1 MRLFRKNLIFIF
13 TLIILIPFA
22 LSFLSDTKYNN
33 LVFVVG
39 AALLLFAL
47 LLCYRLERTIGT
59 ALEKI
64 ADFSSTIS
72 EGKFS
77 SKTFDRSLDY
87 LNPALSS
94 TFDNLSKKLKST
106 FADISREKN
115 ELEAILDAINE
126 GVIVI
131 SENREVAL
139 VNKSAMSMFGLARD
153 HIGKPYWEVLRNK
166 QLNEMLSDTFEEQ
179 KGIQKK
185 ISIIY
190 PEDRSY
196 AANTILLD
204 KPSKEVIAVLFD
216 ITEFNKLEKIKADF
230 VANVSHELKTPLTS
244 IKGYTETIEDNAY
257 ENREE
262 LMQFMKIISRN
273 TNRLISIV
281 SDLLILSELEGKYTY
296 SSDDPDQN
304 FERVNMNEI
313 IVQTTASLKTEYPDK
328 PIRRKMDLM
337 EGLPTVYGIKFFLE
351 QMLTNLIDNAIKYN
365 KPGGEINI
373 TSFLN
378 GTSVVV
384 KIADTGIGV
393 PKEHQTRVFERF
405 YRVDKDR
412 SREVGGTGL
421 GLSIVKHIVLVH
433 GGSIELKSEPG
444 AGSEFIIELPINA
457 NAG

>member
-1 MRLFRKNLIFIF
+1 LRLFRKNLIFIF
-13 TLIILIPFA
+13 TFIILILIA
-22 LSFLSDTKYNN
+22 LSFLPVTKHKYE
-33 LVFVVG
+33 VFISG
-39 AALLLFAL
+39 AVLLLFAL
-47 LLCYRLERTIGT
+47 VLCYRLEKTIGT
-59 ALEKI
+59 TLEKI
-64 ADFSSTIS
+64 ADFSSTIL
-72 EGKFS
+72 EGKFN

-87 LNPALSS
+87 LNPNLSS
-94 TFDNLSKKLKST
+94 TLDNLAKKLKGT
-106 FADISREKN
+106 FADINKEKN
-115 ELEAILDAINE
+115 ELAAILDAINE

-131 SENREVAL
+131 SENREITLA
-139 VNKSAMSMFGLARD
+139 NKSALAMFDLTKE

-166 QLNEMLSDTFEEQ
+166 QLNEMLSDTLEEQ

-185 ISIIY
+185 INIIY
-190 PEDRSY
+190 PEDRNY
-196 AANTILLD
+196 AANTILLN

-216 ITEFNKLEKIKADF
+216 ITELNKLEKIKADF

-296 SSDDPDQN
+296 SSDDSDQN
-304 FERVNMNEI
+304 FERVNINEI
-313 IVQTTASLKTEYPDK
+313 IIQTVASLKTEYPEK
-328 PIRRKMDLM
+328 RIRKKMDLL
-337 EGLPTVYGIKFFLE
+337 ENLPTVYGIKFFLE
-351 QMLTNLIDNAIKYN
+351 QMFTNLIDNAIKYN

-373 TSFLN
+373 TSLLN
-378 GTSVVV
+378 RTSVVV

-393 PKEHQTRVFERF
+393 PKEHQNRVFERF

-433 GGSIELKSEPG
+433 KGSIKLNSELG
-444 AGSEFIIELPINA
+444 TGSEFIIELPINA
-457 NAG
+457 R